1 MSKIMKHLL
10 WLPFLSAAA
19 LFFTSC
25 ANSGSGTGLADNT
38 GPFDEYGNYRD
49 DWADDPTKW
58 RRPGNS
64 KPSIA
69 SNDVPPADASPI
81 DRNTPPTRTSS
92 SSGSS
97 SKPKPAVATYKP
109 KPKPKPSSGR
119 YTVKKGDSLYVIA
132 QRNKTSVAALQKANN
147 ISGSLIR
154 PGQSLVI
161 PRR

>member
-1 MSKIMKHLL
+1 
-10 WLPFLSAAA
+10 
-19 LFFTSC
+19 
-25 ANSGSGTGLADNT
+25 
-38 GPFDEYGNYRD
+38 
-49 DWADDPTKW
+49 
-58 RRPGNS
+58 
-64 KPSIA
+64 
-69 SNDVPPADASPI
+69 
-81 DRNTPPTRTSS
+81 
-92 SSGSS
+92 
-97 SKPKPAVATYKP
+97 VATYKP